1 MKRICTTLTIIIL
14 AVSAYAQDLFFLTT
28 KDGLCSSEPTALLI
42 DSDGKLW
49 IGTKN
54 GLNMYDGFQMKA
66 FYSDPSSDNSLLND
80 VVQVVKEDGER
91 NILIGTTGGLCC
103 YNMDSRSFYCIP
115 LKEGPQPNI
124 SNIIIRKN
132 GEILVS
138 THGYGGLYK
147 VIKENG
153 KPMYAEKFTWMN
165 DADAHEINTVFEDT
179 EGTLWICA
187 RYLGVFTMSKDG
199 TVNKLMGVNDD
210 KKALDIF
217 RICQD
222 RDGAIYLGGSSTGVL
237 TRKRGENNLYQLLPD
252 EIASMKV
259 ASISCHKGYLF
270 IGTELGGLYAYD
282 TGTGTLETRRIETES
297 GKLLENQVNDIIFDR
312 DDNAI
317 FALNDKGVMISKK
330 IKSPLNTAGSNLIG
344 SGKDQYHGDGP
355 VTAIHVNKKNEIWIG
370 TEFDGLFLLD
380 ENMSVIR
387 HYDTVSSVLSVC
399 EDSSGNVWFGEKR
412 IGLYRIPKAGSVPE
426 RFRLTGNGPDGEK
439 AINNIIEDRNGNLWV
454 SSSGE
459 GVYVIDKDRL
469 SIRTIPLG
477 DDNHDTRLTD
487 DVLENK
493 WVNSM
498 MEFKGKIY
506 FGTYNGISCFN
517 TRTSSFLNTFPN
529 ANHRLEGVV
538 VNDICPDT
546 NHNLWLA
553 TTTGL
558 VHLDM
563 STLERRTY
571 TYNDGLPQNNI
582 SSVMVDNRGRVWTGT
597 SIGLAFLDVS
607 NEKFTQIRSNDP
619 LNNEFSIKTKGELND
634 DGTLIFGSKGG
645 ITWFNPSKIEVK
657 SEEYPIFVYG
667 PYFGEEYYSDNIS
680 RDGTFKLRYKENTF
694 SLVFSTGS
702 FMKNSNATFS
712 YSLDDGRVEHLLKGS
727 NKVTFNKLSPGNYEL
742 KVYCDS
748 IENKY
753 STKDLKI
760 KVCAPWYASFPALIF
775 YFLLMG
781 ALIAVIYYRL
791 NKQSKQKAEEQ
802 REKHEIE
809 MNEAKLQYF
818 FNLAHEIRMPM
829 SLIISP
835 LSKLIATDYD
845 QERQAQYGMMAN
857 NAKRITLLINQI
869 MDIRKIEKGKL
880 KLVFRET
887 DINQYLTPIAEV
899 MNQTARLKG
908 INFSFV
914 PAEGNPAVWID
925 VQQFDK
931 IVMNI
936 IQNAIKY
943 TPAGGHVTLFAAAT
957 GDRLKLS
964 VVDNGIG
971 IDEDKL
977 ETIFDRF
984 YQASNDS
991 SSFGFGIGL
1000 NLVKSLVSMHHGT
1013 VKAFNNDNGAG
1024 SCFEVEVPLGK
1035 EHLSE
1040 EEITTDVTVKDPSQY
1055 TLSLYETYTEPVSG
1069 QSKNSRTRNTVAV
1082 VEDNA
1087 EVRQYLEEE
1096 LSSEYN
1102 VNAYEDGQAALDG
1115 ILKSRPDIIVSDV
1128 IMPRMDGFQLCAKI
1142 KKNITTNAI
1151 PVILLTGKN
1160 DETDHIIGL
1169 EAGADA
1175 YVTKP
1180 FNIVLLKKNIE
1191 QLLNNLDRLRNIYI
1205 GRQDSKIEDV
1215 PDLKNPDE
1223 QLMERINR
1231 ALNANIRNQD
1241 LNVESLAQEVGISR
1255 VHLYRK
1261 LTELTNQS
1269 PSEFIRNSRLA
1280 MAAEMLKDKRMDIST
1295 VASETGFSSISVFSR
1310 NFKTLYGVTPSEYQN
1325 KED

>member
-1 MKRICTTLTIIIL
+1 MKRIILTACFIFL
-14 AVSAYAQDLFFLTT
+14 AVCTFAQDSILLTT
-28 KDGLCSSEPTALLI
+28 KDGLCSSEPQALHI
-42 DSDGKLW
+42 DTEGNLW

-54 GLNMYDGFQMKA
+54 GLNKYDGFQMKV
-66 FYSDPSSDNSLLND
+66 YYNDPLSDNSLIND
-80 VVQVVKEDGER
+80 VVQAFAEDDGR
-91 NILIGTTGGLCC
+91 NILIGTTAGLCC
-103 YNMDSRSFYCIP
+103 YRMDNHSFYSIP
-115 LKEGPQPNI
+115 LREGLQPNV
-124 SNIIIRKN
+124 SGIIKRKN
-132 GEILVS
+132 RDILVS
-138 THGYGGLYK
+138 THGYGGLYR
-147 VIKENG
+147 IIRNEG
-153 KPMYAEKFTWMN
+153 QQMTAERFEWSDDPNT
-165 DADAHEINTVFEDT
+165 HEISTIFEGSD
-179 EGTLWICA
+179 GTLWISS
-187 RYLGVFTMSKDG
+187 RYSGVYAMDSSGKVEKRLD
-199 TVNKLMGVNDD
+199 VSEEI
-210 KKALDIF
+210 KAIDISS
-217 RICQD
+217 ICQD
-222 RDGAIYLGGSSTGVL
+222 MDGKVYLGSSSLGVL
-237 TRKRGENNLYQLLPD
+237 VWEAGSEGTSLFPD
-252 EIASMKV
+252 ELVSKKV
-259 ASISCHKGYLF
+259 TRVSHHNGVVF
-270 IGTELGGLYAYD
+270 ICTEFGGMYAYD
-282 TGTGTLETRRIETES
+282 TTTGALESLRITAED
-297 GKLLENQVNDIIFDR
+297 GKTIENQVNMMAFDK
-312 DDNAI
+312 DDNVV
-317 FALNDKGVMISKK
+317 FALNNKGVLIGKK
-330 IKSPLNTAGSNLIG
+330 VKSPLQTAGAGLEGKG
-344 SGKDQYHGDGP
+344 SETYDGEGP
-355 VTAIHVNKKNEIWIG
+355 VTAIHVNHLDEIWVG
-370 TEFDGLFLLD
+370 TESDGLYLLD
-380 ENMSVIR
+380 KDMSVIR
-387 HYDTVSSVLSVC
+387 HYDTGSGVLSVY
-399 EDSSGNVWFGEKR
+399 EDASGTTWFGERR
-412 IGLYRIPKAGSVPE
+412 IGLFKIGPNGKKPE
-426 RFRLTGNGPDGEK
+426 RVILTGDGSEGDK
-439 AINNIIEDRNGNLWV
+439 AINNIIEDSKGNLWV
-454 SSSGE
+454 CSSGE
-459 GVYVIDKDRL
+459 GVYVISSDR
-469 SIRTIPLG
+469 SSVRRIPLG
-477 DDNHDTRLTD
+477 DDNYDTRLTD

-493 WVNSM
+493 WVNCM
-498 MEFKGKIY
+498 AEYQGKVY
-506 FGTYNGISCFN
+506 FGTYNGICCFN
-517 TRTSSFLNTFPN
+517 TRTESFLKNFPD
-529 ANHRLEGVV
+529 ANHILDGVV
-538 VNDICPDT
+538 VNDMCEGSGND
-546 NHNLWLA
+546 LWLA

-558 VHLDM
+558 MNLN
-563 STLERRTY
+563 LRTFDCRSY
-571 TYNDGLPQNNI
+571 AYNDGLPQNNI
-582 SSVMVDNRGRVWTGT
+582 SSVKMDSRGRVWTGT
-597 SIGLAFLDVS
+597 SNGLSFLDVS
-607 NEKFTQIRSNDP
+607 KGKFTQVRSNGSMS
-619 LNNEFSIKTKGELND
+619 NEFSGKTTGELQT

-645 ITWFNPSKIEVK
+645 ITWFEPNKIEAK
-657 SEEYPIFVYG
+657 SEERPFFVYG
-667 PYFGEEYYSDNIS
+667 PYFDDDTHLRQLS
-680 RDGTFKLRYKENTF
+680 RNGSFRLKHKENTF

-702 FMKNSNATFS
+702 FVENENASFS
-712 YSLDDGRVEHLLKGS
+712 YSIDDGRVEHLSKGT
-727 NKVTFNKLSPGNYEL
+727 NKVTFNKLTTGKYDL
-742 KVYCDS
+742 KIFCDS
-748 IENKY
+748 IESNY
-753 STKDLKI
+753 RTNELRI
-760 KVCAPWYASFPALIF
+760 KVQPAWYASKIASLI
-775 YFLLMG
+775 YILLLG
-781 ALIAVIYYRL
+781 AIIAGIYYTL
-791 NKQSKQKAEEQ
+791 NKKSKQKAEEQ

-845 QERQAQYGMMAN
+845 TERQAQYGMMAN

-899 MNQTARLKG
+899 MDQTARLKG
-908 INFSFV
+908 IDFSFV
-914 PAEGNPAVWID
+914 PAEGNPTVWID

-1151 PVILLTGKN
+1151 PVILLTGKS